1 MSQMLEGGAP
11 SSSVSPAEDFPVA
24 CTSLYP
30 ADFRYPVGYLAKPER
45 VTDPTLLLAFE
56 DWQRPYVVRFRDEVR
71 VDPHVDVPVRRL
83 LQGKPD
89 TSIKS
94 ALRRF
99 EWNGYTDESLQESFA
114 QEDHTEEA
122 SDWSEAGMHGK
133 AIEMIREMPEPFQKT
148 AEALLALKNSLMA
161 LGRYEEALIE
171 VRRLIKAD
179 AITEYARDLYRID
192 ETEILLHLGRKAEA
206 EAILDAGR
214 TNFQGFWSYHA
225 MRAVFAMK
233 DGDEGL
239 AKNLI
244 LKAGRVDNYHAYKM
258 LWNRHLH
265 PLADYI
271 RRELVTADGKPLL
284 YEQNSTMLRLC
295 HHVHGAVLTEDHER
309 GMRQSEGFLTHHV
322 TDWSCAEA
330 YVLALAG
337 LGLFDWLEA
346 VSHVLPGR
354 GMSSIR
360 LARAVAQ
367 LALHPDCFRSDEM
380 EKLLSEVHLSTPA
393 AAEFQRIVEW
403 FRGSRDST
411 FLREGATIIADVTPK
426 NWTRE
431 GRDHFLLLHDPVEGF
446 KLLRFFQDRSVPPPM
461 GWALGE
467 HFPVLDENAFLNQTE
482 VEAWLEQKLIENDG
496 AKDSFLRCVWE
507 VHLNG
512 WEFPTHLKPNAETT
526 PFVAEAL
533 RRIVNDPSLFFSN
546 GPASSFGFHLS
557 FGDKLVNMLCC
568 WINNRS
574 KSVTKVDGADE
585 TKPQ

>member
-1 MSQMLEGGAP
+1 MSQTLEGDAP

-56 DWQRPYVVRFRDEVR
+56 DWQRPYVVQFRDEVR
-71 VDPHVDVPVRRL
+71 VDPHVSVPVRRL
-83 LQGKPD
+83 LRGKPD

-94 ALRRF
+94 ALRYL

-133 AIEMIREMPEPFQKT
+133 AIEMIRDMPEPFQRT
-148 AEALLALKNSLMA
+148 AAALLALKNSLMA
-161 LGRYEEALIE
+161 LGRYEEALVE
-171 VRRLIKAD
+171 VRRLIQAD

-192 ETEILLHLGRKAEA
+192 ESEMLLHLGREAEA
-206 EAILDAGR
+206 EAILDSGR
-214 TNFQGFWSYHA
+214 TQLQGFWSYHA
-225 MRAVFAMK
+225 MRAAFALK
-233 DGDEGL
+233 DGDEVL

-258 LWNRHLH
+258 LWNRHLLR
-265 PLADYI
+265 LANYI
-271 RRELVTADGKPLL
+271 RRELLTADGKPLL

-295 HHVHGAVLTEDHER
+295 HRVHGAVLTGDRER

-337 LGLFDWLEA
+337 LGQFEWLEA

-367 LALHPDCFRSDEM
+367 LAIHADRFHSDEM
-380 EKLLSEVHLSTPA
+380 EKLLSEVRLSTPA
-393 AAEFQRIVEW
+393 AADFQRIVEW

-411 FLREGATIIADVTPK
+411 LSRDGAVIIADVAPK

-446 KLLRFFQDRSVPPPM
+446 KLLRFFQDLLVRRPL
-461 GWALGE
+461 GWTLGE
-467 HFPVLDENAFLNQTE
+467 HFPVLEESGFANHAD
-482 VEAWLEQKLIENDG
+482 VESWLEQKLIENDE
-496 AKDSFLRCVWE
+496 AKDSLLRCVWE

-512 WEFPTHLKPNAETT
+512 WEFSSRLKPNAETT
-526 PFVAEAL
+526 PFVAEAV
-533 RRIVNDPSLFFSN
+533 RRMAKDPDLYFSN
-546 GPASSFGFHLS
+546 GPASSFRLPLS
-557 FGDKLVNMLCC
+557 FGDKLVNMLRG
-568 WINNRS
+568 WINNHS
-574 KSVTKVDGADE
+574 KAVTGADGTDR
-585 TKPQ
+585 TKLQ